1 MIELLDFARNLFRQE
16 LEPPGFIFSR
26 PLVAI
31 QSDDWGRL
39 GLRDREGYEWLRTR
53 GVKLGEHPY
62 DLYSFETA
70 EDVTAIASLFS
81 RHRDS
86 SGRAPCMVM
95 TFCTSNLDF
104 KKMKAQGYKGIE
116 LLPLSE
122 GLPGSWSRPGLL
134 EAYRAGIQNGVFY
147 PAMHGLTH
155 FCPVGVENALA
166 KRGERADLLRLFWEA
181 ETPYI
186 YWRMPWIGYEY
197 WNPEKPHAGFLPAD
211 MQRAQISKARQS
223 FTALFGTPP
232 VSACAPGYFANRDTR
247 RMWAEMG
254 IRVAQNGT
262 GSGLSAPYIDGP
274 GILHLHRTI
283 DLEPSQRELEV
294 DKYLQI
300 AGNCFARGLPL
311 IISTHSINFHSTLK
325 DFRTST
331 LAALDSLL
339 TALES
344 KYPDLLYVHDQDLYA
359 IVTEGA
365 FQSRD
370 TRVTVSARRQ
380 DWKAR
385 VAHQGAM

>member
-1 MIELLDFARNLFRQE
+1 LLDFARKVFRQE
-16 LEPPGFIFSR
+16 PNPSGFVFSR

-39 GLRDREGYEWLRTR
+39 GLRDREGLEWLRAR
-53 GVKLGEHPY
+53 GIKLGEHPY

-70 EDVTAIASLFS
+70 DDVTAIASLFS

-86 SGRAPCMVM
+86 SGRSPCMVM
-95 TFCTSNLDF
+95 TFCTANLDF
-104 KKMKAQGYKGIE
+104 KKMKAQGYKRIE

-134 EAYRAGIQNGVFY
+134 EAYRAGIQNGFFY

-155 FCPVGVENALA
+155 FCPVAVENILA
-166 KRGERADLLRLFWEA
+166 KGGERAELLRLFWQA

-186 YWRMPWIGYEY
+186 YWRMPWVGYEY
-197 WNPEKPHAGFLPAD
+197 WNPEKPNAGFLPAD
-211 MQRAQISKARQS
+211 IQRVQISKAAES
-223 FTALFGTPP
+223 FTALFGAAP

-247 RMWAEMG
+247 RIWAEMG
-254 IRVAQNGT
+254 IRMAQNGT
-262 GSGLSAPYIDGP
+262 GSGLSAPHIDSTGV
-274 GILHLHRTI
+274 LHLHRTV

-300 AGNCFARGLPL
+300 ASNSFSRGLPF
-311 IISTHSINFHSTLK
+311 IISTHSINFHSTMK

-359 IVTEGA
+359 VVTEGA
-365 FQSRD
+365 FQNRD
-370 TRVTVSARRQ
+370 ARITVSARRQ
-380 DWKAR
+380 DLRAR

>member
-1 MIELLDFARNLFRQE
+1 LLDFARNLFRQE
-16 LEPPGFIFSR
+16 PEPPGFTFSR

-39 GLRDREGYEWLRTR
+39 GVRDREGYEWLRSR
-53 GVKLGEHPY
+53 GITLGEHPY

-70 EDVTAIASLFS
+70 DDVTAIASLFS

-86 SGRAPCMVM
+86 SGRSPCMVM
-95 TFCTSNLDF
+95 TFCTANLDF
-104 KKMKAQGYKGIE
+104 TKMKAQGYKGIE
-116 LLPLSE
+116 LLPLSQ

-155 FCPVGVENALA
+155 FCPVAVENVLA
-166 KRGERADLLRLFWEA
+166 KGGERADLLRLFWEA

-186 YWRMPWIGYEY
+186 YWRMPWVGYEY
-197 WNPEKPHAGFLPAD
+197 WNPEKPRAGFLSRD
-211 MQRAQISKARQS
+211 IQRVQMSKS
-223 FTALFGTPP
+223 HECFTALFGTHPI
-232 VSACAPGYFANRDTR
+232 SACAPGYFANRDTR
-247 RMWAEMG
+247 SMWVEMG

-262 GSGLSAPYIDGP
+262 GSGLNAPYIDAT

-283 DLEPSQRELEV
+283 DLEPSQQELDL
-294 DKYLQI
+294 DKSLQI
-300 AGNCFARGLPL
+300 AGNSFARGLPF

-331 LAALDSLL
+331 LNTLDLLL

-344 KYPDLLYVHDQDLYA
+344 KYPELLYVHDQDLYN
-359 IVTEGA
+359 IVNQGA
-365 FQSRD
+365 FESRD
-370 TRVTVSARRQ
+370 ARVTVSARRQ
-380 DWKAR
+380 DLRTR

>member
-1 MIELLDFARNLFRQE
+1 MLNFARKLFRDKW
-16 LEPPGFIFSR
+16 EPPGFTFSR

-31 QSDDWGRL
+31 QSDDWGRV
-39 GLRDREGYEWLRTR
+39 GLRDREGYEWLRSGGIR
-53 GVKLGEHPY
+53 LGEHPY

-70 EDVTAIASLFS
+70 DDVTAIGSLLS

-95 TFCTSNLDF
+95 TFCTANLDF
-104 KKMKAQGYKGIE
+104 KKMKARGYKRIE

-134 EAYRAGIQNGVFY
+134 EAYRDGIQRGIFY
-147 PAMHGLTH
+147 PAMHALTH
-155 FCPVGVENALA
+155 FCPLAVENVLT
-166 KRGERADLLRLFWEA
+166 KNGERAALLRLFWEA

-186 YWRMPWIGYEY
+186 YWRMPWVGYEY
-197 WNPEKPHAGFLPAD
+197 WNPEKPNAGFLSAET
-211 MQRAQISKARQS
+211 QRLQINRARES
-223 FTALFGTPP
+223 FTALFDAAP
-232 VSACAPGYFANRDTR
+232 VSACAPGYRANRDTY
-247 RMWAEMG
+247 RMWVEVG
-254 IRVAQNGT
+254 IRVAQNGP
-262 GSGLSAPYIDGP
+262 SEGLNAPYIDGA
-274 GILHLHRTI
+274 GLLHLNRTI
-283 DLEPSQRELEV
+283 DLDPSHRELEV

-300 AGNCFARGLPL
+300 AGNSFARGLPF

-325 DFRTST
+325 DFRTPT

-339 TALES
+339 TALET

-365 FQSRD
+365 FHNREK
-370 TRVTVSARRQ
+370 RVSVSARHQELRV
-380 DWKAR
+380 R

>member
-1 MIELLDFARNLFRQE
+1 LLDFARNLFRQE
-16 LEPPGFIFSR
+16 PEPPGFTFSR

-39 GLRDREGYEWLRTR
+39 GVRDREGYEWLRSR
-53 GVKLGEHPY
+53 GITLGEHPY

-70 EDVTAIASLFS
+70 DDVTAIASLFS

-86 SGRAPCMVM
+86 SGRSPCMVM
-95 TFCTSNLDF
+95 TFCTANLDF
-104 KKMKAQGYKGIE
+104 TKMKAQGYKGIE
-116 LLPLSE
+116 LLPLSQ

-155 FCPVGVENALA
+155 FCPVAVENVLA
-166 KRGERADLLRLFWEA
+166 KGGERADLLRLFWEA

-186 YWRMPWIGYEY
+186 YWRMPWVGYEY
-197 WNPEKPHAGFLPAD
+197 WNPEKPQASFLSTD
-211 MQRAQISKARQS
+211 IQRVQMNKSHEC
-223 FTALFGTPP
+223 FTALFGTHP

-247 RMWAEMG
+247 SMWAEMG

-262 GSGLSAPYIDGP
+262 GNGLNAPHIDGT

-283 DLEPSQRELEV
+283 DLEPSQQEL
-294 DKYLQI
+294 DLGKSLQI
-300 AGNCFARGLPL
+300 AGNSFARGLPF

-325 DFRTST
+325 DFRAST
-331 LAALDSLL
+331 LNMLDLLL

-344 KYPDLLYVHDQDLYA
+344 KYPELLYVHDQDLYN
-359 IVTEGA
+359 IVNQGA
-365 FQSRD
+365 FESRD
-370 TRVTVSARRQ
+370 ARVTVSAMRQ
-380 DWKAR
+380 DLRAR

>member
-1 MIELLDFARNLFRQE
+1 MLDFARNLFRQE
-16 LEPPGFIFSR
+16 AEPSGFVFSR
-26 PLVAI
+26 PLVVI
-31 QSDDWGRL
+31 ESDDWGRL
-39 GLRDREGYEWLRTR
+39 GVRDRDGYESLRAR
-53 GVKLGEHPY
+53 GIKLGEHPY
-62 DLYSFETA
+62 DLYSLETA
-70 EDVTAIASLFS
+70 EDVAAIGSLLS
-81 RHRDS
+81 RHSDS
-86 SGRAPCMVM
+86 AGRPPCLVM
-95 TFCTSNLDF
+95 SFCTANLDF
-104 KKMKAQGYKGIE
+104 EKMKARGYKRIE

-134 EAYRAGIQNGVFY
+134 EAYRSGIQQGVFY

-155 FCPVGVENALA
+155 FCPVAVENTLA
-166 KRGERADLLRLFWEA
+166 KLGERADLLRLFWEA
-181 ETPYI
+181 ETPYV
-186 YWRMPWIGYEY
+186 YWRMPWVGYEY

-211 MQRAQISKARQS
+211 VQRAQIRKAHEC
-223 FTALFGTPP
+223 FTALFGAPP

-247 RMWAEMG
+247 HLWAEMG

-262 GSGLSAPYIDGP
+262 GSAMNAPYIDDA
-274 GILHLHRTI
+274 GILRLHRTI

-294 DKYLQI
+294 GKYLQI
-300 AGNCFARGLPL
+300 AGNSFSRGLPV
-311 IISTHSINFHSTLK
+311 IISTHAINFHSTLK

-365 FQSRD
+365 FHSRD
-370 TRVTVSARRQ
+370 ARVTVSARRQ

-385 VAHQGAM
+385 VAHQGAL